1 MFLRVKNKIY
11 SRLLALVILLI
22 VTSWILVSKDMLAK
36 NSEVFQVKSGSSIS
50 DVAKELS
57 DKRLIK
63 SRLFFKSLSKFL
75 GANKKLKS
83 GYYQISPNMSIL
95 AFLDNISN
103 GSVLTTKVTLIE
115 GKTIKYYFEQLSLD
129 PSLESKGS
137 LEDVMKSIGVKAPYD
152 GWFFPETY
160 NFNYGESVENVLR
173 RSYKEMQK
181 KVSDLW
187 INRDK
192 GLPLKS
198 PYDAIILASLIE
210 NETALDNEKTLISGV
225 FIRRINEGMRL
236 QADPT
241 VIYALGDTYTPPLKK
256 ADLKIDSLY
265 NTYRNKGLP
274 PGAISSVSYK
284 SLYAALHPEKGNDL
298 YFVSKK
304 DGSHAFAPSYKEH
317 KENIKK
323 YLNNN

>member
-36 NSEVFQVKSGSSIS
+36 NSEVFQVESGSSIS
-50 DVAKELS
+50 DVAQELS
-57 DKRLIK
+57 DKKLIK

-83 GYYQISPNMSIL
+83 GYYQISPDMSIL

-129 PSLESKGS
+129 PTLESKGS
-137 LEDVMKSIGVKAPYD
+137 LEDVMQSIGVKAPYD

-192 GLPLKS
+192 GLPFKS

-274 PGAISSVSYK
+274 PGAISSVSYQ

>member
-36 NSEVFQVKSGSSIS
+36 NSEVFQVESGSSIS

-63 SRLFFKSLSKFL
+63 SKLFFKSLSKFL

-95 AFLDNISN
+95 SFLDNISN

-137 LEDVMKSIGVKAPYD
+137 LEDVMQSIGVKAPYD

-173 RSYKEMQK
+173 RSYKEMQQ

-274 PGAISSVSYK
+274 PGAISSVSYQ
-284 SLYAALHPEKGNDL
+284 SLYAALHPKKGSDL

-323 YLNNN
+323 FLNNN

>member
-1 MFLRVKNKIY
+1 MFLGSKNKIY

-36 NSEVFQVKSGSSIS
+36 NFEVFQVESGSSIS

-57 DKRLIK
+57 DKKLIK

-95 AFLDNISN
+95 AFLDNITN
-103 GSVLTTKVTLIE
+103 GSVMTTKVTLIE

-129 PSLESKGS
+129 PSLESSGS
-137 LEDVMKSIGVKAPYD
+137 LEDVMQSIGVKAPYD

-187 INRDK
+187 IDRDK

-210 NETALDNEKTLISGV
+210 NETALDKEKTLISGV

-236 QADPT
+236 QTDPT

-256 ADLKIDSLY
+256 SDLKIDSLY
-265 NTYRNKGLP
+265 NTYQNKGLP
-274 PGAISSVSYK
+274 PGAISSVSYQ

>member
-36 NSEVFQVKSGSSIS
+36 NSEVFQVESGSSIS

-63 SRLFFKSLSKFL
+63 SKLFFKSLSKFL

-137 LEDVMKSIGVKAPYD
+137 LEDVMQSIGVKAPYD

-241 VIYALGDTYTPPLKK
+241 VIYALGDTYIPPLKK

-274 PGAISSVSYK
+274 PGAISSVSYQ

>member
-36 NSEVFQVKSGSSIS
+36 NSEVFQVESGSSIS
-50 DVAKELS
+50 DVAEELS

-63 SRLFFKSLSKFL
+63 SKLFFKSLSKFL

-137 LEDVMKSIGVKAPYD
+137 LEDVMQSIGVKAPYD

-173 RSYKEMQK
+173 RSYKEMQQ

-274 PGAISSVSYK
+274 PGAISSVSYQ
-284 SLYAALHPEKGNDL
+284 SLYAALHPDKGSDL

>member
-1 MFLRVKNKIY
+1 MFLGSKNKIY

-36 NSEVFQVKSGSSIS
+36 NSEVFQVESGSSIS

-57 DKRLIK
+57 DKKLIK

-95 AFLDNISN
+95 AFLDNITN
-103 GSVLTTKVTLIE
+103 GSVMTTKVTLIE

-129 PSLESKGS
+129 PSLESSGS
-137 LEDVMKSIGVKAPYD
+137 LEDVMQSIGVKAPYD

-187 INRDK
+187 IDRDK

-210 NETALDNEKTLISGV
+210 NETALDKEKTLISGV
-225 FIRRINEGMRL
+225 FIRRINEGIRL
-236 QADPT
+236 QTDPT
-241 VIYALGDTYTPPLKK
+241 VIYALGDAYTPPLKK
-256 ADLKIDSLY
+256 SDLKIDSLY
-265 NTYRNKGLP
+265 NTYQNKGLP
-274 PGAISSVSYK
+274 PGAISSVSYQ

>member
-22 VTSWILVSKDMLAK
+22 VASWILVSKDMLAK
-36 NSEVFQVKSGSSIS
+36 NSEVFQVESGSSIS

-63 SRLFFKSLSKFL
+63 SKLFFKSLSKFL

-137 LEDVMKSIGVKAPYD
+137 LEDVMQSIGVKAPYD

-173 RSYKEMQK
+173 RSYKEMQQ

-210 NETALDNEKTLISGV
+210 NETALDNEKTLIAGV

-274 PGAISSVSYK
+274 PGAISSVSYQ

>member
-36 NSEVFQVKSGSSIS
+36 NSEVFQVESGSSIS

-63 SRLFFKSLSKFL
+63 SKLFFKSLSKFL

-173 RSYKEMQK
+173 RSYKEMQQ

-274 PGAISSVSYK
+274 PGAISSVSYQ
-284 SLYAALHPEKGNDL
+284 SLYAALHPKKGNDL

>member
-36 NSEVFQVKSGSSIS
+36 NFEVFQVESGSSIS
-50 DVAKELS
+50 DVAQELS
-57 DKRLIK
+57 DKKLIK
-63 SRLFFKSLSKFL
+63 SKLFFKSLSKFL

-137 LEDVMKSIGVKAPYD
+137 LEDVMQSIGVKAPYD

-173 RSYKEMQK
+173 RSYKEMQQ

-274 PGAISSVSYK
+274 PGAISSVSYQ

>member
-36 NSEVFQVKSGSSIS
+36 NSEVFQVESGSSIS

-210 NETALDNEKTLISGV
+210 NETALDNEKTLIAGV

-274 PGAISSVSYK
+274 PGAISSVSYQ

>member
-36 NSEVFQVKSGSSIS
+36 NFEVFQVESGSSIS

-63 SRLFFKSLSKFL
+63 SKLFFKSLSKFL

-137 LEDVMKSIGVKAPYD
+137 LEDVMQSIGVKAPYD

-173 RSYKEMQK
+173 RSYKEMQQ

-274 PGAISSVSYK
+274 PGAISSVSYQ
-284 SLYAALHPEKGNDL
+284 SLYAALHPKKGNDL

>member
-22 VTSWILVSKDMLAK
+22 VASWILVSKDMLAK
-36 NSEVFQVKSGSSIS
+36 NSEVFQVESGSSIS

-63 SRLFFKSLSKFL
+63 SKLFFKSLSKFL

-137 LEDVMKSIGVKAPYD
+137 LEDVMQSIGVKAPYD

-173 RSYKEMQK
+173 RSYKEMQQ

-274 PGAISSVSYK
+274 PGAISSVSYQ
-284 SLYAALHPEKGNDL
+284 SLYAALHPKKGNDL

>member
-11 SRLLALVILLI
+11 SRLLALVILMI

-36 NSEVFQVKSGSSIS
+36 NSEVFQVESGFSIS

-57 DKRLIK
+57 DKKLIK
-63 SRLFFKSLSKFL
+63 SRLFFKSLSKFI

-137 LEDVMKSIGVKAPYD
+137 LEDVMQSIGVKAPYD

-173 RSYKEMQK
+173 RSYNEMQQ

-192 GLPLKS
+192 SLPLKS
-198 PYDAIILASLIE
+198 QYDAIILASLIE

-236 QADPT
+236 QTDPT
-241 VIYALGDTYTPPLKK
+241 VIYALGDKYTPPLKK

-274 PGAISSVSYK
+274 PGAISSVSYQ

-304 DGSHAFAPSYKEH
+304 DGSHAFASSYKEH

>member
-1 MFLRVKNKIY
+1 MFLGAKNKIY

-36 NSEVFQVKSGSSIS
+36 NSEVFQVESGTSIS

-57 DKRLIK
+57 DKKLIK

-95 AFLDNISN
+95 AFLDNITN
-103 GSVLTTKVTLIE
+103 GSVMTTKVTLIE

-129 PSLESKGS
+129 PSLESSGS
-137 LEDVMKSIGVKAPYD
+137 LEDVMQSIGVKAPYD

-187 INRDK
+187 IDRDK

-236 QADPT
+236 QTDPT

-256 ADLKIDSLY
+256 SDLKIDSLY

-274 PGAISSVSYK
+274 PGAISSVSYQ

>member
-36 NSEVFQVKSGSSIS
+36 NSEVFQVESGSSIS

-63 SRLFFKSLSKFL
+63 SKLFFKSLSKFL

-95 AFLDNISN
+95 SFLDNISN

-129 PSLESKGS
+129 PSLESKDS

-173 RSYKEMQK
+173 RSYKEMQQ

-274 PGAISSVSYK
+274 PGAISSVSYQ
-284 SLYAALHPEKGNDL
+284 SLYAALHPKKGSDL

-304 DGSHAFAPSYKEH
+304 DGSHAFATSYKEH

>member
-36 NSEVFQVKSGSSIS
+36 NFEVFQVESGSSIS

-137 LEDVMKSIGVKAPYD
+137 LEDVMQSIGVKAPYD

-173 RSYKEMQK
+173 RSYKEMQQ

-274 PGAISSVSYK
+274 PGAISSVSYQ
-284 SLYAALHPEKGNDL
+284 SLYAALHPDKGNDL

>member
-36 NSEVFQVKSGSSIS
+36 NFEVFQLESGSSIS

-63 SRLFFKSLSKFL
+63 SKLFFKSLSKFL

-137 LEDVMKSIGVKAPYD
+137 LEDVMQSIGVKAPYD

-173 RSYKEMQK
+173 RSYKEMQQ

-210 NETALDNEKTLISGV
+210 NETALDNEKILISGV

-274 PGAISSVSYK
+274 PGAISSVSYQ

>member
-36 NSEVFQVKSGSSIS
+36 NSEVFQVESGSSIS

-63 SRLFFKSLSKFL
+63 SKLFFKSLSKFL

-83 GYYQISPNMSIL
+83 GYYQISPDMSIL

-137 LEDVMKSIGVKAPYD
+137 LEDVMQSIGVKAPYD

-210 NETALDNEKTLISGV
+210 NETALDNEKTLIAGV

-274 PGAISSVSYK
+274 PGAISSVSYQ

>member
-50 DVAKELS
+50 DVAEELS

-173 RSYKEMQK
+173 RSYKEMQQ

-274 PGAISSVSYK
+274 PGAISSVSYQ

>member
-1 MFLRVKNKIY
+1 MFLGAKNKIY

-36 NSEVFQVKSGSSIS
+36 NSEVFQVESGSSIS

-57 DKRLIK
+57 DKKLIK

-103 GSVLTTKVTLIE
+103 GSVMTTKVTLIE

-129 PSLESKGS
+129 PSLESSGS
-137 LEDVMKSIGVKAPYD
+137 LEDVMQSIGVKAPYD

-173 RSYKEMQK
+173 RSYKEMQQ

-192 GLPLKS
+192 TLPLKS

-236 QADPT
+236 QTDPT

-256 ADLKIDSLY
+256 SDLKIDSLY

-274 PGAISSVSYK
+274 PGAISSVSYQ

>member
-1 MFLRVKNKIY
+1 MFLGAKNKIY

-36 NSEVFQVKSGSSIS
+36 NSEVFQVESGSSIS

-57 DKRLIK
+57 DKKLIK

-95 AFLDNISN
+95 AFLDNITN
-103 GSVLTTKVTLIE
+103 GSVMTTKVTLIE

-129 PSLESKGS
+129 PSLESSGS
-137 LEDVMKSIGVKAPYD
+137 LEDVMQSIGVKAPYD

-187 INRDK
+187 IDRDK

-210 NETALDNEKTLISGV
+210 NETALDKEKTLISGV

-236 QADPT
+236 QTDPT

-256 ADLKIDSLY
+256 SDLKIDSLY
-265 NTYRNKGLP
+265 NTYQNKGLP
-274 PGAISSVSYK
+274 PGAISSVSYQ

>member
-36 NSEVFQVKSGSSIS
+36 NFEVFQVESGSSIS

-63 SRLFFKSLSKFL
+63 SKLFFKSLSKFL

-137 LEDVMKSIGVKAPYD
+137 LEDVMQSIGVKAPYD

-173 RSYKEMQK
+173 RSYKEMQQ

-210 NETALDNEKTLISGV
+210 NETALDNEKILISGV

-274 PGAISSVSYK
+274 PGAISSVSYQ
-284 SLYAALHPEKGNDL
+284 SLYAALHPDKGNDL

>member
-36 NSEVFQVKSGSSIS
+36 NSEVFQVESGSSIS

-129 PSLESKGS
+129 PSLESSGS
-137 LEDVMKSIGVKAPYD
+137 LEDVMQSIGVKAPYD

-173 RSYKEMQK
+173 RSYKEMQQ

-236 QADPT
+236 QTDPT

-256 ADLKIDSLY
+256 SDLKIDSLY

-274 PGAISSVSYK
+274 PGAISSVSYQ

>member
-36 NSEVFQVKSGSSIS
+36 NSEVFQVESGSSIS

-63 SRLFFKSLSKFL
+63 SKLFFKSLSKFL

-129 PSLESKGS
+129 PSLESKDS
-137 LEDVMKSIGVKAPYD
+137 LEDVMQSIGVKAPYD

-173 RSYKEMQK
+173 RSYKEMQQ

-210 NETALDNEKTLISGV
+210 NETALDNEKALISGV

-274 PGAISSVSYK
+274 PGAISSVSYQ
-284 SLYAALHPEKGNDL
+284 SLYAALHPDKGNDL

>member
-1 MFLRVKNKIY
+1 MFLGAKNKIY

-36 NSEVFQVKSGSSIS
+36 NSEVFQVESGSSIS

-95 AFLDNISN
+95 AFLDNITN
-103 GSVLTTKVTLIE
+103 GSVMTTKVTLIE
-115 GKTIKYYFEQLSLD
+115 GKTIKYYFEQLNLD
-129 PSLESKGS
+129 PSLESSGS
-137 LEDVMKSIGVKAPYD
+137 LEDVMQSIGVKAPYD

-160 NFNYGESVENVLR
+160 NFNYGESVENVLK

-187 INRDK
+187 IDRDK

-236 QADPT
+236 QTDPT

-256 ADLKIDSLY
+256 SDLKIDSLY

-274 PGAISSVSYK
+274 PGAISSVSYQ

>member
-1 MFLRVKNKIY
+1 MFLGAKNKIY

-22 VTSWILVSKDMLAK
+22 VISWILVSKDMLAK
-36 NSEVFQVKSGSSIS
+36 NSEVFQVESGSSIS

-57 DKRLIK
+57 DKKLIK

-83 GYYQISPNMSIL
+83 GYYQISPNMSVL
-95 AFLDNISN
+95 SFLDNISN

-137 LEDVMKSIGVKAPYD
+137 LEDVMQSIGVKAPYD

-173 RSYKEMQK
+173 RSYKEMQQ

-192 GLPLKS
+192 TLPLKS

-236 QADPT
+236 QTDPT

-256 ADLKIDSLY
+256 SDLKIDSLY

-274 PGAISSVSYK
+274 PGAISSVSYQ

-304 DGSHAFAPSYKEH
+304 DGSHAFAPTYKEH

>member
-1 MFLRVKNKIY
+1 MFLGAKNKIY

-36 NSEVFQVKSGSSIS
+36 NSEVFQVESGSSIS

-129 PSLESKGS
+129 PSLESSGS
-137 LEDVMKSIGVKAPYD
+137 LEDVMQSIGVKAPYD

-256 ADLKIDSLY
+256 SDLKIDSLY

-274 PGAISSVSYK
+274 PGAISSVSYQ

>member
-36 NSEVFQVKSGSSIS
+36 NSEVFQVESGSSIS

-137 LEDVMKSIGVKAPYD
+137 LEDVMQSIGVKAPYD

-173 RSYKEMQK
+173 RSYKEMQQ

-284 SLYAALHPEKGNDL
+284 SLYAALHPKKGSDL

>member
-36 NSEVFQVKSGSSIS
+36 NSEVFQVESGSSIS

-57 DKRLIK
+57 DKKLIQ

-95 AFLDNISN
+95 AFLDNITN
-103 GSVLTTKVTLIE
+103 GSVMTTKVTLIE

-129 PSLESKGS
+129 SSLESKGS
-137 LEDVMKSIGVKAPYD
+137 LEDVMQSIGVKAPYD

-187 INRDK
+187 IDRDK

-236 QADPT
+236 QTDPT

-256 ADLKIDSLY
+256 SDLKIDSLY

-274 PGAISSVSYK
+274 PGAISSVSYQ